1 MSSDWEKKVNQEIEN
16 GLNAIIN
23 EIANI
28 LRIFFLRVGLG
39 FKKAWKNKKLF
50 IGFFLSFLI
59 PIAARI
65 KSDYFLVDTKFY
77 FKIIYFSTFIVPLFY
92 MAIISFVNRKGDKV
106 EEEFKKAFEEMGFI
120 DISGNAPKLI
130 NIKHDELTGIDQY
143 FFKTF
148 IPLDDWQPK
157 AKLMESRLNK
167 TIFEIIQGIDKQTV
181 QMNALEGS
189 VKVSDK
195 LLWSNDLIR
204 EEGVLNFGKSI
215 SSEIKIDLDEQPHV
229 LVAGQ
234 TGSGKSVLM
243 RCLLWQVYCQGADV
257 YMIDFKAG
265 VEFGLDYEKIGKVM
279 TEVDETLKLLE
290 TLIVENTDRLKK
302 FREAKVKNLKEYNK
316 KFKTHLKR
324 KVVFIDEMAQL
335 MDSSGVDKETKAK
348 LEKISYCI
356 ATLARTARASGINL
370 VLGAQRPDANV
381 MNGQIKNNVT
391 VRVCGRFAD
400 GPVSEIVL
408 GNNKAKK
415 LPEIKGRFLFKV
427 DANTIEFQAYYF
439 NDDKDFK
446 PEQVERQEFQDEFI
460 SIKSSDDDL
469 IIEDAPVENISVVE
483 NKTFDDIKQ
492 EIDVNKDLK
501 QEKQD
506 VNKEL
511 KSKNKTDI
519 LSSKDWDAS
528 NF

>member
-1 MSSDWEKKVNQEIEN
+1 
-16 GLNAIIN
+16 
-23 EIANI
+23 
-28 LRIFFLRVGLG
+28 
-39 FKKAWKNKKLF
+39 
-50 IGFFLSFLI
+50 
-59 PIAARI
+59 
-65 KSDYFLVDTKFY
+65 
-77 FKIIYFSTFIVPLFY
+77 
-92 MAIISFVNRKGDKV
+92 
-106 EEEFKKAFEEMGFI
+106 
-120 DISGNAPKLI
+120 
-130 NIKHDELTGIDQY
+130 
-143 FFKTF
+143 
-148 IPLDDWQPK
+148 
-157 AKLMESRLNK
+157 
-167 TIFEIIQGIDKQTV
+167 
-181 QMNALEGS
+181 
-189 VKVSDK
+189 
-195 LLWSNDLIR
+195 
-204 EEGVLNFGKSI
+204 
-215 SSEIKIDLDEQPHV
+215 
-229 LVAGQ
+229 
-234 TGSGKSVLM
+234 
-243 RCLLWQVYCQGADV
+243 
-257 YMIDFKAG
+257 
-265 VEFGLDYEKIGKVM
+265 M

-446 PEQVERQEFQDEFI
+446 PEQVERQKSQDEFI

-492 EIDVNKDLK
+492 EIDVDKDLK

>member
-1 MSSDWEKKVNQEIEN
+1 
-16 GLNAIIN
+16 
-23 EIANI
+23 
-28 LRIFFLRVGLG
+28 
-39 FKKAWKNKKLF
+39 
-50 IGFFLSFLI
+50 
-59 PIAARI
+59 
-65 KSDYFLVDTKFY
+65 
-77 FKIIYFSTFIVPLFY
+77 
-92 MAIISFVNRKGDKV
+92 
-106 EEEFKKAFEEMGFI
+106 
-120 DISGNAPKLI
+120 
-130 NIKHDELTGIDQY
+130 
-143 FFKTF
+143 
-148 IPLDDWQPK
+148 
-157 AKLMESRLNK
+157 
-167 TIFEIIQGIDKQTV
+167 
-181 QMNALEGS
+181 
-189 VKVSDK
+189 
-195 LLWSNDLIR
+195 
-204 EEGVLNFGKSI
+204 
-215 SSEIKIDLDEQPHV
+215 
-229 LVAGQ
+229 
-234 TGSGKSVLM
+234 M

-356 ATLARTARASGINL
+356 AALARTAR
-370 VLGAQRPDANV
+370 
-381 MNGQIKNNVT
+381 
-391 VRVCGRFAD
+391 
-400 GPVSEIVL
+400 
-408 GNNKAKK
+408 AKK

-446 PEQVERQEFQDEFI
+446 PEQVERQKSQYEFI

>member
-1 MSSDWEKKVNQEIEN
+1 
-16 GLNAIIN
+16 
-23 EIANI
+23 
-28 LRIFFLRVGLG
+28 
-39 FKKAWKNKKLF
+39 
-50 IGFFLSFLI
+50 
-59 PIAARI
+59 
-65 KSDYFLVDTKFY
+65 
-77 FKIIYFSTFIVPLFY
+77 
-92 MAIISFVNRKGDKV
+92 
-106 EEEFKKAFEEMGFI
+106 
-120 DISGNAPKLI
+120 
-130 NIKHDELTGIDQY
+130 
-143 FFKTF
+143 
-148 IPLDDWQPK
+148 
-157 AKLMESRLNK
+157 
-167 TIFEIIQGIDKQTV
+167 
-181 QMNALEGS
+181 
-189 VKVSDK
+189 
-195 LLWSNDLIR
+195 
-204 EEGVLNFGKSI
+204 
-215 SSEIKIDLDEQPHV
+215 
-229 LVAGQ
+229 
-234 TGSGKSVLM
+234 
-243 RCLLWQVYCQGADV
+243 
-257 YMIDFKAG
+257 
-265 VEFGLDYEKIGKVM
+265 M

-446 PEQVERQEFQDEFI
+446 PEQVERQKSQDEFI
-460 SIKSSDDDL
+460 SIKSSDEDL
-469 IIEDAPVENISVVE
+469 IVDETLEESNSNIDKEINQNINKVKDNEIVKEFEAEEQEDETITENS
-483 NKTFDDIKQ
+483 Q
-492 EIDVNKDLK
+492 IDTEDNLD
-501 QEKQD
+501 
-506 VNKEL
+506 EL
-511 KSKNKTDI
+511 K
-519 LSSKDWDAS
+519 
-528 NF
+528 F